1 VSSRRSRRGLVAVV
15 AAVLAATAVPVAAAT
30 AAPAPARVLTLTI
43 PDRHGHIPQRWLTYP
58 GPPRANVLLPAGY
71 DRHRQY
77 PLLVLLNALANRYDS
92 YVQDGI
98 VAKTVAAGFDAIVVM
113 PEGGN
118 GWYADWW
125 DDGKRDSPAWETYL
139 LDDVLPTVL
148 DRFRIRPERRFHAIA
163 GFSMGG
169 LGAAY
174 LAGRLPGFFGSA
186 ASLSGFVDTQ
196 YVAPVSSPVMA
207 LLSGTHPVD
216 DGLTPIYGPPEGF
229 YADGHNPSRL
239 ADNLK
244 QTRVFESTGTGVP
257 SQAGIANATVGDPA
271 ATIADAYGSV
281 LESAIIKQMA
291 DSFHRALVAADV
303 DVTYQ
308 VHPGGHDLPDFY
320 QEWDNYLAWDPF
332 KRVTPVTS
340 SWVNDTVADHG
351 TLWDVRYRFARPPT
365 QVVRFRKS
373 DEMLSISA
381 AGGPVTVKYRG
392 CVRHVRT
399 PMTYD
404 LHGGH
409 CAKKRR
415 R

>member
-1 VSSRRSRRGLVAVV
+1 VPSRRTRWGL
-15 AAVLAATAVPVAAAT
+15 AAVALAASAVPVGAVS
-30 AAPAPARVLTLTI
+30 AAPAAARVVTITI
-43 PDRHGHIPQRWLTYP
+43 PDHHGHIPQRWLTYP

-71 DRHRQY
+71 DRHRRY

-98 VAKTVAAGFDAIVVM
+98 VARTVAAGFDAIVVM
-113 PEGGN
+113 PEGSN

-125 DDGKRDSPAWETYL
+125 NNGKRDRPAWETYL

-148 DRFRIRPERRFHAIA
+148 DRYRIRPERRFHAIA

-186 ASLSGFVDTQ
+186 ASLSGLVDTQ
-196 YVAPVSSPVMA
+196 YVAAVSSPVMA
-207 LLSGTHPVD
+207 LLAGSHPFE

-239 ADNLK
+239 AANLRH
-244 QTRVFESTGTGVP
+244 TRVFESTGTGVP

-271 ATIADAYGSV
+271 ATVADAYGSV

-291 DSFHRALVAADV
+291 ESFHRALVAAGV
-303 DVTYQ
+303 NVTYQ

-332 KRVTPVTS
+332 KRVTPSAS

-365 QVVRFRKS
+365 RVVRFRKS
-373 DEMLSISA
+373 GETLSISA

-399 PMTYD
+399 PTT
-404 LHGGH
+404 LGLAGGD
-409 CAKKRR
+409 CAKSRR